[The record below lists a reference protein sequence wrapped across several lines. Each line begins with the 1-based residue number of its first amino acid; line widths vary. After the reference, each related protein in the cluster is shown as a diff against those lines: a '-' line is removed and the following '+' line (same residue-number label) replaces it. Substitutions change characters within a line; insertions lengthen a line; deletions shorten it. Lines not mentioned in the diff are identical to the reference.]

1 MRRRRRATSGCG
13 RGRGRVGVV
22 GETASSREM
31 IGGRRCTGQERQT
44 AAGAVV
50 VMVVEVVS
58 SVWRERGGEWWDGE
72 RAKKRARWVCSRGER
87 VADSR
92 YVGR

>member
-13 RGRGRVGVV
+13 CGRGRVGVV

-44 AAGAVV
+44 AAGVVV
-50 VMVVEVVS
+50 VMVVVVEVVS
-58 SVWRERGGEWWDGE
+58 SVWREGRGG
-72 RAKKRARWVCSRGER
+72 V
-87 VADSR
+87 
-92 YVGR
+92 VGRRAGEKESKVGVQPWGAGSG